1 MKTQIRTLHQF
12 FSSFAIALL
21 GNDEIIVVGTLV
33 LFLLLPHV
41 EAGRHRALEAVEA
54 QVSVGVH
61 CYGSL
66 CLVFTD

>member
-1 MKTQIRTLHQF
+1 MKTQIRTLLQF

-33 LFLLLPHV
+33 LLLLPHV